1 MEKVVDGGADK
12 SYGIQVAEMAGLPN
26 EVIAR
31 SKLLLKKFL
40 KDEVKLQKPLS
51 KEQDQLGLF
60 DLENKIL
67 NELKDINLNK
77 ISPIEALNK
86 LNELKNKYN
95 L

>member
-1 MEKVVDGGADK
+1 MNYSAWELDFFDK
-12 SYGIQVAEMAGLPN
+12 SQNFRYYQYSLI
-26 EVIAR
+26 
-31 SKLLLKKFL
+31 KKFL

-67 NELKDINLNK
+67 NELKDIDLNK